1 MRKALRAE
9 YQKNEMQQRIADLT
23 KDCEDNEKEIA
34 VLQAKINSEICDFE
48 AEETN
53 ECEAHSKQ
61 K

>member
-48 AEETN
+48 AEETE
-53 ECEAHSKQ
+53 ECE
-61 K
+61 